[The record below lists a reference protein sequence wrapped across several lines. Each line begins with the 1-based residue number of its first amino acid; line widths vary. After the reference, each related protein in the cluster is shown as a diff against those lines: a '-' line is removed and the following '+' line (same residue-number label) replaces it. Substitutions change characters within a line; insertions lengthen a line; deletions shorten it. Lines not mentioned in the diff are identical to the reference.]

1 MIRGL
6 LTKGQN
12 LRITELDRATKRE
25 GKLFSVLFHHP
36 ALKAASDFLNT
47 VLHKEHRM
55 TVFLIFTAIAYG
67 IFKTG
72 CFILLVVKG
81 YQGWTLFWKNYDR
94 LPHIIRS
101 RCRYQRRFTLRR
113 IWKRVRTG

>member
-1 MIRGL
+1 
-6 LTKGQN
+6 
-12 LRITELDRATKRE
+12 
-25 GKLFSVLFHHP
+25 
-36 ALKAASDFLNT
+36 
-47 VLHKEHRM
+47 M
-55 TVFLIFTAIAYG
+55 TVFFILTAIAYG

-101 RCRYQRRFTLRR
+101 SCRYQRRFILRR